1 MGPVN
6 QDHAIRW
13 VAGRLAF
20 NRLLIVG
27 LAACFVG
34 CGFTPA
40 GPDQQP
46 ERPNVVVFS
55 LDTLRGD
62 HLSANGYTRR
72 TSPNFDQISRG
83 GVNFEQAVAQAS
95 STLPSHRSLFQSRW
109 ASQTGDQYPMLAE
122 VLRGEGFSTVGFTG
136 GGNVSAKFGFGR
148 GFESYYE
155 SKDPL
160 GRIHDVIPHLEDW
173 IGGPLQEP
181 FFLFLHCYDI
191 HHPYNPPEPYPD
203 AFFSEYEGFVTPEG
217 TGQLLNKIRRI
228 HKFKDFEGE
237 VVLTEDDR
245 RRIEALYDSGILYTD
260 TYIDLLESLLEGA
273 GVAGRTIVVLLSDHG
288 EEFWEHGSVLHGLT
302 VYREVVNVPLVFSGP
317 GIPSGATV
325 SAPVRLIDVAPTIL
339 ELLGIPRPPGFQ
351 GRSLLPV
358 IDEVETLARPVLS
371 EMHLKKAWL
380 EWPWKLVV
388 HGDSG
393 EVELFDLRSD
403 SLEQVDLSGS
413 HQERA
418 DELTRNLEE
427 VVGPI
432 SEFVKVTGFAKPAP
446 GDSKVEEQ
454 LKALGYI
461 Q

>member
-1 MGPVN
+1 
-6 QDHAIRW
+6 
-13 VAGRLAF
+13 
-20 NRLLIVG
+20 
-27 LAACFVG
+27 
-34 CGFTPA
+34 
-40 GPDQQP
+40 
-46 ERPNVVVFS
+46 
-55 LDTLRGD
+55 
-62 HLSANGYTRR
+62 
-72 TSPNFDQISRG
+72 
-83 GVNFEQAVAQAS
+83 
-95 STLPSHRSLFQSRW
+95 
-109 ASQTGDQYPMLAE
+109 MLAE
-122 VLRGEGFSTVGFTG
+122 VLREEGFSTVGFTG

-160 GRIHDVIPHLEDW
+160 GRIHEVIPHLEDW
-173 IGGPLQEP
+173 FGGPLQEP

-191 HHPYNPPEPYPD
+191 HHPYNPPEPYPN

-237 VVLTEDDR
+237 IVLTEDDR

-317 GIPSGATV
+317 GIPSGGTV
-325 SAPVRLIDVAPTIL
+325 SAPVRLIDVGPTIL
-339 ELLGIPRPPGFQ
+339 ELLGIPRPPSFQ
-351 GRSLLPV
+351 GRSLFPV

-403 SLEQVDLSGS
+403 SSEQVDLSGS

-418 DELTRNLEE
+418 DELTRNLEA

-446 GDSKVEEQ
+446 GDTKVEEQ